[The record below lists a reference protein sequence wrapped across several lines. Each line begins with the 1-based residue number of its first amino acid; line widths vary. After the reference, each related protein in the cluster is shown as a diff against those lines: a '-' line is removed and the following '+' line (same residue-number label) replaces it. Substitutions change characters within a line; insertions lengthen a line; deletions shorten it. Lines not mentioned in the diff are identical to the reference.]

1 MLSKPL
7 TTFSSGEMDRN
18 ECDHVTQRER
28 VCFGFLSQH
37 TIALKRQWIWLA
49 EWPDMRCQRCLHM
62 LSSVW
67 SYSTLGGDW
76 SDLFTVLKRVGH
88 AVWAQHVHTCEG
100 PIVPWVS
107 RGVVEVRGQLHSSRS
122 ANRRPALTVSNTTQ
136 EDCGNV
142 SRSLI
147 WWSLAC
153 WCFSWLWIFH
163 DVIDSLQHR
172 PRRKFGEFIG
182 CFSFVLPILMFLVF
196 VL

>member
-1 MLSKPL
+1 MSVIMWPSERECVLVFYHSIPL
-7 TTFSSGEMDRN
+7 PLKGSEFDWLNDPT
-18 ECDHVTQRER
+18 CDASA
-28 VCFGFLSQH
+28 VCTCSVQFLCDS
-37 TIALKRQWIWLA
+37 LKLLDTWR
-49 EWPDMRCQRCLHM
+49 
-62 LSSVW
+62 
-67 SYSTLGGDW
+67 DW